1 MFCFALSATNM
12 YFDFIPIIIQFLFL
26 FLSLLLLLLLFIYL
40 LIYFLLLYLAV
51 FEGKWGFEKAVG
63 VITRNPALFSIPTTG
78 KI

>member
-1 MFCFALSATNM
+1 MFIVFHV
-12 YFDFIPIIIQFLFL
+12 
-26 FLSLLLLLLLFIYL
+26 LSLFS
-40 LIYFLLLYLAV
+40 FLLLIFTSSLILAV

>member
-12 YFDFIPIIIQFLFL
+12 YFDFIPIIIQFLLL
-26 FLSLLLLLLLFIYL
+26 FLSLLLLLFTYL

>member
-12 YFDFIPIIIQFLFL
+12 YFDFIPNIIIQFLLL
-26 FLSLLLLLLLFIYL
+26 FLSSLLLLFTYL